1 MNNKKLYKSRV
12 DKPLAGV
19 CGGLADYLKMDAN
32 ILRLIFVL
40 LLLITWFLP
49 CVILYVIAAL
59 IIPFEDEAG
68 PTDGYDPEDK
78 SQD

>member
-12 DKPLAGV
+12 DNPLAGV

-32 ILRLIFVL
+32 ILRLIFVF
-40 LLLITWFLP
+40 LLLITGFLP
-49 CVILYVIAAL
+49 CIILYVIAAL

-68 PTDGYDPEDK
+68 PTDVYDPEDK